1 MKKLNFLLILTALI
15 TVSKDTTAQTT
26 LDLNGYIRTYQGVLL
41 NDNYDFAINQNT
53 LNLKLSYN
61 KSNASLFANPYFY
74 QNSDN
79 KNQFDVRELYMEFT
93 TNNIDL
99 RIGKQ
104 QIIWGQA
111 DGVFI
116 TDIVSPK
123 NLSEFL
129 LRDFDEIRIG
139 VTAIKANIYTANN
152 HDIELVYIP
161 TFTATISPD
170 DNSIWKP
177 NMELPIQPTFD
188 YSNKSVVNNLGNG
201 EYFAK
206 YHKSTSNIELELI
219 AAYTWDDDP
228 SLHVSKELD
237 QETMQISAIN
247 ISPQHH
253 RLTVYGGSF
262 STEINDMIVRGE
274 AAYYKGKQFQ
284 TSSPIA
290 IESLVEKNYYNY
302 VIGIDKNIGDYR
314 LSGQFIQK
322 VIIDYTEDI
331 MNDEVDDMVTLMVNK
346 SILREQ
352 ARIELFGYF
361 GLNNDDSFIRV
372 RGFYFPY
379 DGVTLES
386 GYNIFNGEKGQ
397 FGQYDK
403 NDMAYIKLKYN
414 F

>member
-1 MKKLNFLLILTALI
+1 MKKLNFLLILTVLI

-41 NDNYDFAINQNT
+41 NDNYDFVINQNT
-53 LNLKLSYN
+53 LDLKLSYN

-79 KNQFDVRELYMEFT
+79 ENQFDIRELYMEFT

-139 VTAIKANIYTANN
+139 VTAIKANIYTANDY
-152 HDIELVYIP
+152 DIELVYIP

-188 YSNKSVVNNLGNG
+188 YSNKSVVNNLRNG

-228 SLHVSKELD
+228 SLHVSKEID
-237 QETMQISAIN
+237 QETMQISVIN

-284 TSSPIA
+284 TNSPLLNDA
-290 IESLVEKNYYNY
+290 LIEKDYYNY
-302 VIGIDKNIGDYR
+302 VIGVDKNIGDYR
-314 LSGQFIQK
+314 VSGQFIQK
-322 VIIDYTEDI
+322 VIIDYTEGI
-331 MNDEVDDMVTLMVNK
+331 INDEVDDMVTLMINK

-361 GLNNDDSFIRV
+361 GLNNDDSFIRI
-372 RGFYFPY
+372 RGFYFPF
-379 DGVTLES
+379 DGVTIES
-386 GYNIFNGEKGQ
+386 GYNFFNGEKGQ

>member
-1 MKKLNFLLILTALI
+1 
-15 TVSKDTTAQTT
+15 
-26 LDLNGYIRTYQGVLL
+26 
-41 NDNYDFAINQNT
+41 
-53 LNLKLSYN
+53 
-61 KSNASLFANPYFY
+61 
-74 QNSDN
+74 
-79 KNQFDVRELYMEFT
+79 
-93 TNNIDL
+93 
-99 RIGKQ
+99 
-104 QIIWGQA
+104 
-111 DGVFI
+111 
-116 TDIVSPK
+116 
-123 NLSEFL
+123 

-139 VTAIKANIYTANN
+139 VTAIKANIYTANDY
-152 HDIELVYIP
+152 DIELVYIP

-177 NMELPIQPTFD
+177 NMELPIKPTFD
-188 YSNKSVVNNLGNG
+188 YSNKSEVNNLGNG

-228 SLHVSKELD
+228 SLHVSKELNP
-237 QETMQISAIN
+237 ETMQISAIN

-253 RLTVYGGSF
+253 RLTISGGSF

-274 AAYYKGKQFQ
+274 AAYYNGKQFQ

-290 IESLVEKNYYNY
+290 TESLVEKNYYNY

-314 LSGQFIQK
+314 VSGQFIQK
-322 VIIDYTEDI
+322 VIIDYTKDI
-331 MNDEVDDMVTLMVNK
+331 MNDEVDDMVTLMINK

-379 DGVTLES
+379 DGVTLEC

>member
-1 MKKLNFLLILTALI
+1 MKKLNFLLLLTVLI

-41 NDNYDFAINQNT
+41 NDNYDFVINQNT
-53 LNLKLSYN
+53 LDLKLSYN

-79 KNQFDVRELYMEFT
+79 ENQFDVRELYMDFT

-139 VTAIKANIYTANN
+139 VTAIKANIYTANDY
-152 HDIELVYIP
+152 DIELVYIP

-177 NMELPIQPTFD
+177 NMELPIKPTFD

-228 SLHVSKELD
+228 SLHVSKELNP
-237 QETMQISAIN
+237 ETMQISAIN

-253 RLTVYGGSF
+253 RLTISGGSF

-274 AAYYKGKQFQ
+274 AAYYNGKQFQ

-290 IESLVEKNYYNY
+290 TESLVEKNYYNY

-314 LSGQFIQK
+314 VSGQFIQK
-322 VIIDYTEDI
+322 VIIDYTKDI
-331 MNDEVDDMVTLMVNK
+331 MNDEVDDMVTLMINK

-379 DGVTLES
+379 DGVTLEC